1 MHSNHAPTLE
11 LTILR
16 GDQRVAAHR
25 LDLEVIKIGRLRT
38 NHLCLADASVA
49 RMHAV
54 IEVAGAEVRV
64 IDLGSATGTTING
77 RAIDKSAAL
86 RSGDVLGVG
95 PFRVA
100 VELCAARPVAST
112 GSQPQPTRAPRA
124 PAPAMAIDAGEFEVQ
139 SGRRVAEVVAAYRG
153 TILDVQHVG
162 QAAPR
167 RSRASHWLAAGGA
180 LMLGGLALFGA
191 ELGEDWDAYQREKI
205 AAATVGDPAPTAP
218 GSGLGGFG
226 LGLALLGLV
235 PFAVGLTRSADRYAR
250 DYTIGEGHDAS
261 FPIAASAL
269 PTAGGFPLIEETV
282 DGGHALNF
290 TATMAGVI
298 TRGDATV
305 SLAELVRGGLAAAD
319 GERYRVP
326 LATDARCRITCGD
339 VTFFINAVAPGRVMA
354 TAATRDR
361 PFWLYNAGSLA
372 VVGSLVMLSQM
383 VPATAQGL
391 DLVEE
396 RSTNR
401 FVGFLNQPDRSEPE
415 PERPTRAVSAATDS
429 EAGGSPGSRSVG
441 EEGRAGSPRTP
452 ASEGRVAMRGPRTAI
467 PTLPRNF
474 DPEMSARE
482 AGILGILNQNPGH
495 VLATPYGQIAQ
506 GNDDADAWGALTG
519 AEIGEAY
526 GVGGLGL
533 VGSGRAGGGT
543 ASGAVGL
550 GRVGMIGTG
559 GSGGGTSYGRGR
571 GTGFSSRSKVLPV
584 VRQAKAQVQGA
595 LDKDIVRRIV
605 RAHINEVRNCYNVSL
620 AKDPTIGG
628 RVAIQFT
635 IGSSGKVPTAVVAES
650 TIKDPEVGRCVA
662 KAVRRWKFPKPN
674 GGGSVIVT
682 YPFVLQTR

>member
-1 MHSNHAPTLE
+1 MQSNHAPTLE
-11 LTILR
+11 FTIFR
-16 GDQRVAAHR
+16 GDERVATHR
-25 LDLEVIKIGRLRT
+25 FDLEVIKIGRLRT
-38 NHLCLADASVA
+38 NHLCLADASIA

-54 IEVAGAEVRV
+54 IEVAGAEVRI
-64 IDLGSATGTTING
+64 IDLGSASGTTLNG
-77 RAIDKSAAL
+77 RPIDKSAAL
-86 RSGDVLGVG
+86 RGGDVLGVG
-95 PFRVA
+95 PYNVA
-100 VELCAARPVAST
+100 VDLRAARPVAPA
-112 GSQPQPTRAPRA
+112 QAPQQAPRR
-124 PAPAMAIDAGEFEVQ
+124 PAPTMTIDAGEFEVQ

-167 RSRASHWLAAGGA
+167 RSRASHWLTAGGA
-180 LMLGGLALFGA
+180 LILGGFALFSA
-191 ELGEDWDAYQREKI
+191 ELSEDWDGYQQEKI
-205 AAATVGDPAPTAP
+205 AAATAGAPTPAAP

-235 PFAVGLTRSADRYAR
+235 PLAVGLTQSADRSAR
-250 DYTIGEGHDAS
+250 DYTIGEGHGAS

-269 PTAGGFPLIEETV
+269 PTPGGFPLIEETA

-298 TRGDATV
+298 ARGDESV
-305 SLAELVRGGLAAAD
+305 SLAELIRGGLAATD

-326 LATDARCRITCGD
+326 LAADARCRITCGD
-339 VTFFINAVAPGRVMA
+339 VTFFINAVAPGRVVA
-354 TAATRDR
+354 TSATRDR
-361 PFWLYNAGSLA
+361 PFWLYNAGSFA
-372 VVGSLVMLSQM
+372 VVGSLLMLSQM

-391 DLVEE
+391 DLAEE
-396 RSTNR
+396 QSTNR

-415 PERPTRAVSAATDS
+415 PERPTSAIDAASDS
-429 EAGGSPGSRSVG
+429 EAGGSQGGRHVG

-452 ASEGRVAMRGPRTAI
+452 ASAGRVATRGPRTAI
-467 PTLPRNF
+467 PMLPRNF

-526 GVGGLGL
+526 GVGGMGL

-543 ASGAVGL
+543 AEGTVGL
-550 GRVGMIGTG
+550 GRVGTIGTG
-559 GSGGGTSYGRGR
+559 GRGSGSSYGGGG
-571 GTGFSSRSKVLPV
+571 GTGFSSRTKVLPV
-584 VRQAKAQVQGA
+584 IRQAKAKVQGA

-605 RAHINEVRNCYNVSL
+605 RAHINEVRNCYNAGL

-628 RVAIQFT
+628 RVAIQFS
-635 IGSSGKVPTAVVAES
+635 IGSGGNVPMAVVAES